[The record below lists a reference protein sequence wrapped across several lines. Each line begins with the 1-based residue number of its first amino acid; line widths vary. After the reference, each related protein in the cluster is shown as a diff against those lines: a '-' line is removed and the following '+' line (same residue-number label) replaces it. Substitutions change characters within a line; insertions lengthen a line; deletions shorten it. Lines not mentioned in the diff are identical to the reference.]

1 VRDWVAFWDTRHSI
15 YVNARH
21 HQAHCRRIADDLRRY
36 LPKGGAVLDYGCGE
50 ALAADQI
57 ARPADRL
64 ILCEAAP
71 AVRATL
77 TRRFAG
83 NGKIVVAAP
92 DEVAA
97 MAPQSLDLIV
107 MHSVA
112 QYLTPEELDAQL
124 AVFRRLLKP
133 AGMLLL
139 GDVIPT
145 EVSAAT
151 DALAL
156 LRFGRNEGFFF
167 AALFG
172 LARTAFSNYWA
183 LRSKL
188 GLTRYGERAIIDKL
202 QSAGFAAVRSADN
215 IGHNPARMTFLARPH

>member
-1 VRDWVAFWDTRHSI
+1 
-15 YVNARH
+15 
-21 HQAHCRRIADDLRRY
+21 
-36 LPKGGAVLDYGCGE
+36 
-50 ALAADQI
+50 
-57 ARPADRL
+57 
-64 ILCEAAP
+64 
-71 AVRATL
+71 
-77 TRRFAG
+77 
-83 NGKIVVAAP
+83 
-92 DEVAA
+92 
-97 MAPQSLDLIV
+97 
-107 MHSVA
+107 
-112 QYLTPEELDAQL
+112 
-124 AVFRRLLKP
+124 
-133 AGMLLL
+133 MLLL

-156 LRFGRNEGFFF
+156 LRFGLNEGFFF